1 MALTTSFETLSL
13 CNYKLDSFVENVAK
27 LQWGGQCP
35 FNILATTFLSIFQK
49 GLLLKKVGMDYT
61 KLIGWKLKL
70 LNNGNGDIKTQPK
83 WVSEWPYYRDFV
95 Q

>member
-1 MALTTSFETLSL
+1 MSL

-49 GLLLKKVGMDYT
+49 GLLLKKVGMNYA